1 MKESGPMSSS
11 DNTEPEMDSLP
22 AEVESAESAES
33 VDSIELGDV
42 AAPESA
48 DKRSEMGRA
57 TLISGEIVNS
67 MKAELVEQA
76 EELVGSMMSE
86 INKVKGRAR
95 LELIRESLD
104 FLTAE
109 RNRAELSMRGSSGK
123 VHSASIFLTYEEAIK
138 KLESML
144 ELQSPKEKVEAV
156 IESKLKK
163 AYEKIETG
171 ALIDAI
177 PLLYTALTNPQFKR
191 FWARNTPEIAI
202 KRAEIETLLASTR
215 ERWEAAGKPIK

>member
-1 MKESGPMSSS
+1 MSESAPMSSS

-22 AEVESAESAES
+22 VEVESTES
-33 VDSIELGDV
+33 VDSIESGDV
-42 AAPESA
+42 ASPESA
-48 DKRSEMGRA
+48 ERRSEMGRA
-57 TLISGEIVNS
+57 TLISSEIINS
-67 MKAELVEQA
+67 MEAELVEQA

-109 RNRAELSMRGSSGK
+109 RNRAESSMRGSSGK

-138 KLESML
+138 KLESIL

-156 IESKLKK
+156 IESKLKE
-163 AYEKIETG
+163 AYKKIESG

-177 PLLYTALTNPQFKR
+177 PLLYTALNNPQFKR
-191 FWARNTPEIAI
+191 FWAKNIPDIAV
-202 KRAEIETLLASTR
+202 KRAEIETLLTSTR
-215 ERWEAAGKPIK
+215 ERWEAAGKPIR